1 MSAVKRPSSVAEET
15 GKDAETKPSISGN
28 QPSVYDKSENVADKE
43 ENVVGKQTNAV
54 DMANGAET
62 SKQHASNV
70 THVSDVAGAARL
82 GTKKARNI
90 VEKIWDSHV
99 VLQKEGHPAVF
110 AIDLMLLHEVTSA
123 QAFQTIAARG
133 LKVSNPER
141 LLATIDHSIPT
152 RINRYEIYDEAARS
166 QVETL
171 RVNCLKHDIPFFD
184 YGSGNQGI
192 VHVIGPE
199 LGATQPGMTIVCG
212 DSHTST
218 HGAFGALAFGVGT
231 SEVAHVMATGCLLQE
246 KPRSM
251 KVEFRGRLQKGVY
264 AKDAILKLISL
275 IGVGGANG
283 HVIEYTGEAIAK
295 MSMEERMTICNMSIE
310 CGARAGLIAPDSVT
324 YEYLRGRPLAPPE
337 QLFDQAVEYWAT
349 LRSDPDAGFDKE
361 VVIDLDKLTPM
372 VTWGTNPSQGVELG
386 TSVPEPAKLTG
397 NERADV
403 ESALA
408 YTRVKGGKSLD
419 GLEFQW
425 AFIGS
430 CTNGRI
436 EDLRIAAK
444 ILDGQK
450 VHDGVTLYV
459 VPGSES
465 VRAQAIREGLD
476 RIFESAGAQFRMPGC
491 SMCLSMN
498 DDRVPE
504 GERCLSSSNRNF
516 MGRQG
521 PGSITHLASP
531 ATVAVSAIEGRITSP
546 AKYL

>member
-1 MSAVKRPSSVAEET
+1 MSSLKGS
-15 GKDAETKPSISGN
+15 
-28 QPSVYDKSENVADKE
+28 
-43 ENVVGKQTNAV
+43 TNAV
-54 DMANGAET
+54 QERPGRGAGH
-62 SKQHASNV
+62 K
-70 THVSDVAGAARL
+70 GL
-82 GTKKARNI
+82 RNI
-90 VEKIWDSHV
+90 VEKIWDAHV
-99 VLQKEGHPAVF
+99 VVQKDGHPAVF

-123 QAFQTIAARG
+123 QAFQTIEARN
-133 LKVSNPER
+133 LKVSSPER

-152 RINRYEIYDEAARS
+152 RVNRYEIYDQAART

-171 RVNCLKHDIPFFD
+171 RSNCLRHGIAFFD
-184 YGSGNQGI
+184 YDSGNQGI

-246 KPRSM
+246 KPKSM

-264 AKDAILKLISL
+264 AKDAILKLISI

-283 HVIEYTGEAIAK
+283 HVIEYTGEAVTG

-310 CGARAGLIAPDSVT
+310 CGARAGLIAPDAVT
-324 YEYLRGRPLAPPE
+324 YEYLRNRPLAPAE
-337 QLFDQAVEYWAT
+337 EKFDQAVEYWST
-349 LRSDPDAGFDKE
+349 LRSDDGCSFDKT
-361 VVIDLDKLTPM
+361 VVIDLDELTPM
-372 VTWGTNPSQGVELG
+372 VTWGTNPSQGIELG
-386 TSVPEPAKLTG
+386 KSLPDVSKLNG
-397 NERADV
+397 AEKADV
-403 ESALA
+403 ENALA
-408 YTRVKGGKSLD
+408 YTKVAPGKPLD
-419 GLEFQW
+419 GLPFQW

-436 EDLRIAAK
+436 EDLRIAAN
-444 ILDGQK
+444 ILAGKK
-450 VHDGVTLYV
+450 VHHGVTLYV

-465 VRAQAIREGLD
+465 VRAQAIKEGLD
-476 RIFESAGAQFRMPGC
+476 KIFEAAGAQFRMPGC

-498 DDRVPE
+498 DDRVPA

-531 ATVAVSAIEGRITSP
+531 ATVAASAIEGRITSP
-546 AKYL
+546 ARYV